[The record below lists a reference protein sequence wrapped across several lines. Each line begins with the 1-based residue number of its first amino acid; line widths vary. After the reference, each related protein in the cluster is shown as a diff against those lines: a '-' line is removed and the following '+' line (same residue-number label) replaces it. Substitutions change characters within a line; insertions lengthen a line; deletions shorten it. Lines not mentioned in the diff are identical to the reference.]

1 MVTLTLSK
9 AERIIREIHSC
20 LVSDMVDGK
29 SQWFINIDDVRLE
42 SIKNLDYTDFVLLS
56 TVMDEHVA
64 RKTWAI
70 KYLEMEKAFKYLEK
84 EKAFGPLPRLYDLD
98 TCLADKEKIDVVADW
113 VEYYT
118 TLAKLRDHKLL
129 ESSRAPS
136 TIK

>member
-70 KYLEMEKAFKYLEK
+70 KALEK
-84 EKAFGPLPRLYDLD
+84 EKTFGPLDLIYDLD
-98 TCLADKEKIDVVADW
+98 MCLADKEKIDVVADW